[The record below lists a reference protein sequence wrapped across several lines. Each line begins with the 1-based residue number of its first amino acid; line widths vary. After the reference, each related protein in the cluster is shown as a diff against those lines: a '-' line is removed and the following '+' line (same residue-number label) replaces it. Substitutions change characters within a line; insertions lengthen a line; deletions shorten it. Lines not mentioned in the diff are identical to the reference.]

1 MVMVKEENIKL
12 RLDELCKEFMQKFKA
27 DPTDRVE
34 LYNIKGEIDAL
45 SWALAVHLPEDVQEC
60 MMDLI

>member
-1 MVMVKEENIKL
+1 MVMVKEENIKN
-12 RLDELCKEFMQKFKA
+12 RLNELCKEFVEKYKA

-34 LYNIKGEIDAL
+34 LYNIKGKIDAL
-45 SWALAVHLPEDVQEC
+45 SWALAVHLPEEVHEC